1 MTFKLLLPVLQGAK
15 ARVGRGLLAEQPRN
29 VGSGFLLGLN
39 LRDLALHHRQLP
51 PQASELPLQGAA
63 VGGGGGLG
71 IGHDLF

>member
-1 MTFKLLLPVLQGAK
+1 MPEVW
-15 ARVGRGLLAEQPRN
+15 GLGNLETMAVRN
-29 VGSGFLLGLN
+29 GIPATHKNVSGFHPRLN
-39 LRDLALHHRQLP
+39 LRDLPLYYRQLP